1 MNLTP
6 IRAALIPGVAALA
19 LVVSACGASNESGS
33 DNGGSGSSGSD
44 TAWSGLSGELKGGGS
59 TAQEKAQEAWKTA
72 VQGANNGDLT
82 IDYALLGSTD
92 GRSQFEAGALSFA
105 GSDSYLS
112 DDEGELSKAKERC
125 GGEDPIEVPAYVSS
139 IAIAYNLPGVDE
151 LNLDASTIAQ
161 IFDNKITKW
170 NDPAI
175 AEQNPDADLPS
186 TTISPVHRSDD
197 SGTTKNFTDYL
208 FKAAPQDW
216 KYEPD
221 DPFPVSGGLAAE
233 GTSGVVK
240 TIGDTEGSIGYADAS
255 QTGDLAHV
263 NVKVGD
269 EYVAPSP
276 EGAAATVAQSPAVE
290 GRPDV
295 DMAVDVDRTIDDPSA
310 YPVILASYLI
320 ACQHYDDATEA
331 ANVKGYLS
339 YVVSDEGQQAAADYA
354 GSAPLAADTAKR
366 AQDIVAQIAA
376 N

>member
-1 MNLTP
+1 
-6 IRAALIPGVAALA
+6 VAALA
-19 LVVSACGASNESGS
+19 LVVSAGGAANQEGS
-33 DNGGSGSSGSD
+33 DNGGSSESSAGGD
-44 TAWSGLSGELKGGGS
+44 TSAWTGLSGELKGGGATS
-59 TAQEKAQEAWKTA
+59 QEKAQEAWKTN
-72 VQGANNGDLT
+72 VQGANDGNLT

-92 GRSQFEAGALSFA
+92 GRSQFEDGALSFA
-105 GSDSYLS
+105 GSDSYLT

-175 AEQNPDADLPS
+175 ADQNPDADLPS

-208 FKAAPQDW
+208 YKAAPQDW

-276 EGAAATVAQSPAVE
+276 EGAATTVAQSPAVE

-310 YPVILASYLI
+310 YPVILASYMI
-320 ACQHYDDATEA
+320 ACQHYDDAEEA

-339 YVVSDEGQQAAADYA
+339 YIVSDEGQQAAAEYA
-354 GSAPLAADTAKR
+354 GSAPLSADTAQR
-366 AQDIVAQIAA
+366 AQEIVAQIAA